1 MLELWQT
8 EWCPASRRI
17 RQRLTELGIDY
28 LIHQV
33 PVEKEQRVALRRATG
48 TETIP
53 ALVFDNGEI
62 ALGEESILRLLS
74 DTVPE
79 PGEAEAHRH
88 KAEKARRR
96 YLREECECS
105 QPATPSARPPSSTT
119 LTR

>member
-8 EWCPASRRI
+8 EWCPASRRV

-28 LIHQV
+28 VVRQV
-33 PVEKEQRVALRRATG
+33 PVEREQRHALRDATG
-48 TETIP
+48 TDAIP

-62 ALGEESILRLLS
+62 AMGEAAILRLLS

-79 PGEAEAHRH
+79 PAQAEAHRQ

-96 YLREECECS
+96 YLEEECECS
-105 QPATPSARPPSSTT
+105 QPATH
-119 LTR
+119 